1 MAASLVKRR
10 EIGGE
15 QSDLPPH
22 VSGIER
28 ARRPAGIAG
37 KNLGMTCTGKNDS
50 GKASWG
56 NWGAPDEYAYGMSYS
71 KHFPPTGSV
80 HDSTWVQEVSW
91 KGRMDREG
99 VISLNKEVSS
109 VDGTDQARIDKM
121 KKFLTHNGA
130 SRDSVRN
137 QIEEFGSPVL
147 RTEKEHT
154 RKGYRRTDCGGFY
167 APALKGKTFKT
178 VPIGHR
184 PRSSTSWAGGV
195 DGPMAD
201 MLVSLH
207 QQGYGSGARST
218 TPASGGGPP
227 SSRGVQKPQPRHARN
242 GTPCSRRVQ
251 DSRWAPHTQMG
262 GAPGDL
268 TDRLDHGHQ
277 DHSEGAYSRSLCTY
291 CTHILTV
298 CVRCLLCYCSHCSH
312 CAITLSL
319 LPAIPLSGLT
329 VLDFHFCNC
338 LNVVCD
344 TGSEPQFSPR
354 SESQYSQYSRDS
366 GYKSQYSGQSGLSG
380 ASRRSGMT
388 NMSGFTGATGMT
400 GRTGMSGAAGTSK
413 SIQAP
418 MPIMSPGVRS
428 MHGIQTP
435 LTRRS
440 TNSHSSWNGY
450 FTDR

>member
-207 QQGYGSGARST
+207 QQGYGSGARSA
-218 TPASGGGPP
+218 TPASGGGPL

-277 DHSEGAYSRSLCTY
+277 DRSE
-291 CTHILTV
+291 
-298 CVRCLLCYCSHCSH
+298 
-312 CAITLSL
+312 
-319 LPAIPLSGLT
+319 
-329 VLDFHFCNC
+329 
-338 LNVVCD
+338 
-344 TGSEPQFSPR
+344 GSEPQFSPR

-440 TNSHSSWNGY
+440 TNTHSSWNGY

>member
-28 ARRPAGIAG
+28 ARRPANAAG

-56 NWGAPDEYAYGMSYS
+56 IWGAPDEYAYGMSYS

-80 HDSTWVQEVSW
+80 HDSTWIQEVSW

-99 VISLNKEVSS
+99 VINLNKEVSS

-137 QIEEFGSPVL
+137 QIEEFGAPVL

-167 APALKGKTFKT
+167 APALKGKTVKT

-227 SSRGVQKPQPRHARN
+227 SSRGVKMPQPTRRHARN

-251 DSRWAPHTQMG
+251 DSRWAPHTQMQ

-277 DHSEGAYSRSLCTY
+277 DHSE
-291 CTHILTV
+291 
-298 CVRCLLCYCSHCSH
+298 
-312 CAITLSL
+312 
-319 LPAIPLSGLT
+319 
-329 VLDFHFCNC
+329 
-338 LNVVCD
+338 
-344 TGSEPQFSPR
+344 GSEPQFSPR

-388 NMSGFTGATGMT
+388 NMTGFTGATGMT

-418 MPIMSPGVRS
+418 MPIMAPGVRS

-450 FTDR
+450 FSDR